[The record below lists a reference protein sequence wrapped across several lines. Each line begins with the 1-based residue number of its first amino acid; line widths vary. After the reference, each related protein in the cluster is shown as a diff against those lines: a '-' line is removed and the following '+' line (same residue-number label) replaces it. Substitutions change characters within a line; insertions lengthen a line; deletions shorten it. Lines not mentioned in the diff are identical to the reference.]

1 MRNKPFYESKTFWGI
16 MMTIVAPTVTQLSGV
31 DVTSGIQFLRDIT
44 SSGVSNYSFFQWL
57 QIVGQGI
64 GTALTIYGT
73 ISSNRKPLK
82 FKDDE

>member
-1 MRNKPFYESKTFWGI
+1 
-16 MMTIVAPTVTQLSGV
+16 VTQLSGV